1 MNVEAISEVIDAKL
15 RYPNTAL
22 LYIEFDATQFQNIP
36 IISCEPKGRIIRVPT
51 TYDPVTRTYS
61 GVWDG
66 SFKWAH
72 TNNPAWVFYN
82 IVLADRFGLGHRIE
96 VSQVDKWELYRIGQ
110 YCDQLIPDGR
120 GGSGTEPRL
129 PAMCI
134 FSLRPRHLLYC
145 VIWPPFF
152 GA

>member
-1 MNVEAISEVIDAKL
+1 M
-15 RYPNTAL
+15 
-22 LYIEFDATQFQNIP
+22 
-36 IISCEPKGRIIRVPT
+36 
-51 TYDPVTRTYS
+51 
-61 GVWDG
+61 WDG

-120 GGSGTEPRL
+120 GGSGTEPRFTCDVYIQSQ
-129 PAMCI
+129 AEA
-134 FSLRPRHLLYC
+134 FTVLRDLAA
-145 VIWPPFF
+145 IF